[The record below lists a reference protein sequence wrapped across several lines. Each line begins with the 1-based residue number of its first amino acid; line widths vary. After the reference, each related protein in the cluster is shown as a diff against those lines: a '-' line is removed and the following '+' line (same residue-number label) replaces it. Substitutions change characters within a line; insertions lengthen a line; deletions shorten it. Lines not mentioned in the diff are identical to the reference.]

1 MSDDN
6 QLQDDARRLQNL
18 MREQIPLCD
27 FMQITIAELHADS
40 IQVHAPIA
48 PNRNLHGS
56 AFAGSLSALTAV
68 TGWALVTHN
77 GQSRFGEVSV
87 VVKKAEVEYLKPVT
101 DEQIVIEAALEK
113 EDLSGFFERIE
124 LKGRGSI
131 EVQVKIQ
138 SAGETAV
145 KLTGRYTLLTAEQAE
160 QIKGNH

>member
-6 QLQDDARRLQNL
+6 QLQDDARRLQKL

-27 FMQITIAELHADS
+27 FMQIAIEKLNSES
-40 IQVHAPIA
+40 IQVYAPIA

-68 TGWALVTHN
+68 TGWALVTHI
-77 GQSRFGEVSV
+77 GQTRFGEVSV
-87 VVKKAEVEYLKPVT
+87 VVKKAEIEYLKPVT
-101 DEQIVIEAALEK
+101 DEQIIIDAALEN
-113 EDLSGFFERIE
+113 EALSNFFERIE
-124 LKGRGSI
+124 MKGRGTI
-131 EVQVKIQ
+131 EVGVKIQ
-138 SAGETAV
+138 SAGQVAV